1 MSEQVEE
8 KDRFD
13 QLMEEMKQNGFESM
27 TYKPNQKLEVTG
39 EFFIALTNYIAYT
52 RSVLNMYDEAFK
64 RLKDATDS
72 ALDNTATAMFLT
84 MEKHMEFCKAGNSV
98 TAEEMDKLDAKV
110 KIKANVEG
118 KSKKS
123 SK

>member
-13 QLMEEMKQNGFESM
+13 QLMDEMKQNGFESM
-27 TYKPNQKLEVTG
+27 TYKPDQKLEVTG

-110 KIKANVEG
+110 KIKANVER